1 MSVLIGVGGGSG
13 SGKTT
18 VTRALVADYPAD
30 QVQVVP
36 LDAYYLDRRDMTPE
50 ERTRINYDHPAAYD
64 TPLLLEHLR
73 ALKSGVGV
81 DQPTYDYAA
90 HLRGTETIRIEPSRV
105 VVLEGILV
113 LALDAVR
120 PLIDLSLFVD
130 TESDLRFLRRLRRD
144 VAERGR
150 TIESVM
156 QQYIETVRPMHH
168 AYIEPSKH
176 HADLILPGEGS
187 YDAAVE
193 VMRAW
198 ITARAT

>member
-1 MSVLIGVGGGSG
+1 MSMLIGVGGGSG

-18 VTRALVADYPAD
+18 VTRALVADYPPD

-50 ERTRINYDHPAAYD
+50 ERTRINYDHPEAYD

-81 DQPTYDYAA
+81 DQPTYDYAE
-90 HLRGTETIRIEPSRV
+90 HLRGAETIPIEPARV

-193 VMRAW
+193 VVRAW
-198 ITARAT
+198 ISARAT